1 MCITHRA
8 GGSMYHALGFSTVC
22 YLQAVMTF
30 DPQDIQIAIHWIKNS
45 IDVSNRFRR
54 KDGMYDAMSKMVRR
68 PNYNNYTDGKTG
80 GGGGGEGL
88 IWKGYFHRFWKL
100 PKKMP
105 LKYLNIS
112 FCPKFLHRFNS
123 SKQPERCPWCFYWQI
138 NKRVPLYL

>member
-1 MCITHRA
+1 
-8 GGSMYHALGFSTVC
+8 MYHALGFSTVC

-88 IWKGYFHRFWKL
+88 I
-100 PKKMP
+100 
-105 LKYLNIS
+105 
-112 FCPKFLHRFNS
+112 
-123 SKQPERCPWCFYWQI
+123 
-138 NKRVPLYL
+138 